1 MPDRINVP
9 TRTLYIGD
17 NLDFLRGINS
27 NSVSFIYLD
36 PPRNS
41 GRTYEAPANSDA
53 AGFTF
58 DDTWT
63 ADDMRP
69 DWRVEIREYRLV
81 MLAVTTAARRF
92 HGEGLEAYL
101 TFMGV
106 RLTELHRILKP
117 SGSIYLHCDPSVSH
131 YLKLMMDALFGP
143 EQFKS
148 EIIWKRMVPSAGP
161 KRWRWAHDTLLFYAG
176 PRKYVWNQVLQ
187 EPSPEY
193 LRREYH
199 LSDEGGRFQA
209 QPLLRSGTRDDDR
222 SAVWRG
228 IDPSETGQ
236 HWVVT
241 TNGLKQTLPERDD
254 LDDLSVVEKLDLLE
268 QAGLVH
274 WPRTGGLPRFKVYAD
289 MKQGER
295 LSDLV
300 TSVGPVDRR
309 SREYTGW
316 PEQAPEAL
324 LDIIIRASSREGDIV
339 LDPFCG
345 SGTACVVAEKLGRRW
360 IGIER
365 AEQSQAVLQRRF
377 EDRRYPG
384 FTAMVNVNRAGL

>member
-17 NLDFLRGINS
+17 NLEILRKIDH
-27 NSVSFIYLD
+27 NSVSLVYLD

-41 GRTYEAPANSDA
+41 GRRLEAPSNSDA
-53 AGFTF
+53 AGFVF
-58 DDTWT
+58 DETWT
-63 ADDMRP
+63 PDDMRL
-69 DWRVEIREYRLV
+69 DWRAEMREYR
-81 MLAVTTAARRF
+81 RF
-92 HGEGLEAYL
+92 MIQRCHGEGLAAYL

-161 KRWRWAHDTLLFYAG
+161 KRWRWTHDTLLFYAG

-187 EPSPEY
+187 EPSSEY
-193 LRREYH
+193 LRRDYH
-199 LSDEGGRFQA
+199 LVDEGGGRFQA
-209 QPLLRSGTRDDDR
+209 QPLLRAGTRDDDR

-228 IDPSETGQ
+228 IDPGETGR
-236 HWVVT
+236 HWDVST
-241 TNGLKQTLPERDD
+241 RGLKQTLPERDD
-254 LDDLSVVEKLDLLE
+254 LDDLSVVEKLDLLDE
-268 QAGLVH
+268 AGLVH
-274 WPRTGGLPRFKVYAD
+274 WPRSGSLPRFKVYAD

-300 TSVGPVDRR
+300 TSVGPIDRR
-309 SREYTGW
+309 SQEYTGW
-316 PEQAPEAL
+316 PEQVPEAL

-360 IGIER
+360 IGMEQ
-365 AEQSQAVLQRRF
+365 AEQANYVLQRRL
-377 EDRRYPG
+377 EGRRHSG
-384 FTAMVNVNRAGL
+384 FTTMVNVSGTDF